1 MAKAGI
7 GGRKG
12 ARERAMAM
20 WISYGGREGAMDC
33 VPTPWPLLPPRFLPL
48 FPQFNCAQFRA
59 DSIPLCL
66 LSHLDTL
73 DLKQGGR
80 RRGANLSSIAL
91 IASYGRHGSQGG
103 SCRCCGCTCQFFF
116 PCCRFFQFTHYIQS
130 RQCPGAVG
138 MESTARQRAQVGSFG
153 QARHGPHPLVVQEG
167 QHHRN
172 AGR

>member
-1 MAKAGI
+1 
-7 GGRKG
+7 
-12 ARERAMAM
+12 MAM

-33 VPTPWPLLPPRFLPL
+33 IPTPWPLLPLRFRFFLNSIAPNSGRIQ
-48 FPQFNCAQFRA
+48 FPYASSPTLTA
-59 DSIPLCL
+59 
-66 LSHLDTL
+66 L

-130 RQCPGAVG
+130 CDCPGAIG